1 MNPNIITSTAR
12 SLRPGMNTLPA
23 DTERHTVRAGGITAL
38 ELHPGD
44 EIQLVNPEGM
54 QLGEIT
60 AFNQQGKSDMQYLG
74 TTANAKAEGFKHIL
88 SGKDASAIKMER
100 TLRFRNIS
108 LKDAESTIIF
118 RKDSLD
124 GDSVKFIANE
134 AVTCVVA
141 APGEPMMVDQ
151 TVL

>member
-74 TTANAKAEGFKHIL
+74 
-88 SGKDASAIKMER
+88 
-100 TLRFRNIS
+100 
-108 LKDAESTIIF
+108 
-118 RKDSLD
+118 
-124 GDSVKFIANE
+124 
-134 AVTCVVA
+134 
-141 APGEPMMVDQ
+141 
-151 TVL
+151 